1 MNTKVL
7 VAALAGAI
15 ATFLSGW
22 VIYGMA
28 LKGFYDSNTMEA
40 ARGIMRGENMLLWAI
55 FVGCVAWSLLLALI
69 YSRWAGINTLKGG
82 AIGGAWV
89 LFLVALGANFFSYAG
104 MDIMTMN
111 AAIVDA
117 VVNAVQGAI
126 AGGVIGF
133 VLGYG
138 QTR

>member
-7 VAALAGAI
+7 IAALAGAV

-28 LKGFYDSNTMEA
+28 MKGFYDSNTAEA
-40 ARGIMRGENMLLWAI
+40 ARGLMRGDNMILWAI
-55 FVGCVAWSLLLALI
+55 FVGCLSWSLLLALI
-69 YSRWAGINTLKGG
+69 FSRWAGINTFQGG

-89 LFLVALGANFFSYAG
+89 GFLIALGTNFFGYGS
-104 MDIMTMN
+104 MDIMSMN

-117 VVNAVQGAI
+117 FVNAVQGAI
-126 AGGVIGF
+126 AGGVVGF

-138 QTR
+138 QAK